1 MYLYELVNDPKLVKL
16 IAAVDQLNTALDN
29 KKIVDNWTVDKL
41 LTYFRKFDLTLSKE
55 DLYSMIQTKPLK
67 NIINN
72 IEGDTVI
79 FKGLEQQPQQTEA
92 PPPEQSQ
99 EVVAKMAKSAMG
111 KS

>member
-16 IAAVDQLNTALDN
+16 IAAVDQLNTALTD
-29 KKIVDNWTVDKL
+29 KKITDNWPVEKL

-55 DLYSMIQTKPLK
+55 NLYSMIQTKPLK
-67 NIINN
+67 NVINN

-79 FKGLEQQPQQTEA
+79 FKGLQQQPQQTEA

-99 EVVAKMAKSAMG
+99 EIVAKMAKSAMP
-111 KS
+111 KT